1 MQDTCCD
8 GIERGNGTLKKN
20 IIALNATIM
29 IGLGSILVAPPASAE
44 SISELEQKKASIQEK
59 RSGVEADISD
69 TSDKINNLQNKQLSA
84 EEQIAAINA
93 KIAESTKKIDA
104 KNAEITQTKEEI
116 EALKAEIKVLQD
128 RIAKRN
134 AVLKERAVSFQE
146 SGGDLNYI
154 EVLFG
159 ASSFSDLI
167 DRVGAVA
174 AIAQADREILKQHE
188 LDKKELEEKQTA
200 VETKLSSLEVA
211 KAELL
216 QIQKQQKQQK
226 EEKAALVKKL
236 KKQTKEEEDNKMGL
250 EEEKANLAAQETA
263 IKSAIN
269 LEKNRL
275 AELEA
280 ARKKAAAEAKKRAEQ
295 EAAAKAAQAAEAKKQ
310 ASSQSRSS
318 NSSSDSQSSSKSS
331 SSSSSSSS
339 SQASASVSSV
349 PAVSSGTFTRPSAG
363 YVSSTMGER
372 WNKKHAGIDIAASG
386 TVPVVAA
393 ADGVVS
399 RSYTSTTY
407 GNVIFVTHN
416 ISGQTWTTVYA
427 HLSSR
432 QASTGAVVAKGQQI
446 GIMGNTGHS
455 YGQHLHF
462 ELHKGE
468 WNYSKSNAVNPLDYI
483 PN

>member
-1 MQDTCCD
+1 M
-8 GIERGNGTLKKN
+8 KKN
-20 IIALNATIM
+20 IIAMNASIM
-29 IGLGSILVAPPASAE
+29 IGLGSILAAPSAYAE
-44 SISELEQKKASIQEK
+44 SLSDLQQKKESIQEK
-59 RSGVEADISD
+59 RSGVESNISD
-69 TSDKINNLQNKQLSA
+69 TEKKIDNLHDKQLTA
-84 EEQIAAINA
+84 EEQIAAIEA

-104 KNAEITQTKEEI
+104 KNAEITQTKKEI
-116 EALKAEIKVLQD
+116 EALKEEIKVLKE

-134 AVLKERAVSFQE
+134 EVLKERARSFQE
-146 SGGDLNYI
+146 TGGDVNYL

-159 ASSFSDLI
+159 SSSFGDLI

-174 AIAQADREILKQHE
+174 TIAEADRDILKEHE
-188 LDKKELEEKQTA
+188 LDKKDLEEKQTA
-200 VETKLSSLEVA
+200 VEKKLASLEVA

-216 QIQKQQKQQK
+216 EIQKQQKQQK
-226 EEKAALVKKL
+226 QEKAALVKKL
-236 KKQTKEEEDNKMGL
+236 KQQTKKHEDEKMGL

-269 LEKNRL
+269 LEQNRL

-295 EAAAKAAQAAEAKKQ
+295 AAAQAASQAASQAAESKKQ
-310 ASSQSRSS
+310 
-318 NSSSDSQSSSKSS
+318 SSSSGSSAKSSSSPSPSSSSQSSSNV
-331 SSSSSSSS
+331 
-339 SQASASVSSV
+339 SQV

-372 WNKKHAGIDIAASG
+372 WNKQHAGIDIAASG

-399 RSYTSTTY
+399 RSYFSSTY
-407 GNVIFVTHN
+407 GNVIFVTHS
-416 ISGQTWTTVYA
+416 ISGQQWTTVYA

-432 QASTGAVVAKGQQI
+432 QASTGSVVAKGQQI

-462 ELHKGE
+462 ELHKGA
-468 WNYSKSNAVNPLDYI
+468 WNYSKSNAVNPLNYI

>member
-1 MQDTCCD
+1 M
-8 GIERGNGTLKKN
+8 
-20 IIALNATIM
+20 NASIM
-29 IGLGSILVAPPASAE
+29 IGLGSILAAPSVYAE
-44 SISELEQKKASIQEK
+44 SISDLEKQKESIQEK
-59 RSGVEADISD
+59 RSGVESNISD
-69 TSDKINNLQNKQLSA
+69 TEKKIDNLQDKQMTA
-84 EEQIAAINA
+84 EEQIEAIEA

-104 KNAEITQTKEEI
+104 KNAEITQTKKEI
-116 EALKAEIKVLQD
+116 EALKEEIKVLKE

-134 AVLKERAVSFQE
+134 EVLKERALSFQE
-146 SGGDLNYI
+146 TGGDVNYL

-159 ASSFSDLI
+159 SSSFGDLV

-174 AIAQADREILKQHE
+174 TIAEADRDILKQHE
-188 LDKKELEEKQTA
+188 LDKKELEEKQNA
-200 VETKLSSLEVA
+200 VEAKLASLEVA

-216 QIQKQQKQQK
+216 EIQKQQKQQK
-226 EEKAALVKKL
+226 QEKDALVKKL
-236 KKQTKEEEDNKMGL
+236 KQQTEKHEHEKMGL
-250 EEEKANLAAQETA
+250 EEEKANLAAQEKA

-269 LEKNRL
+269 LEHQRL

-295 EAAAKAAQAAEAKKQ
+295 EAAQAAAQAASHASETKKQ
-310 ASSQSRSS
+310 STSSGSSAKS
-318 NSSSDSQSSSKSS
+318 NSSSSAPSSSHVSS
-331 SSSSSSSS
+331 NV
-339 SQASASVSSV
+339 SQA

-372 WNKKHAGIDIAASG
+372 WNKQHAGIDIAASG

-399 RSYTSTTY
+399 RSYFSSTY
-407 GNVIFVTHN
+407 GNVIFVTHS
-416 ISGQTWTTVYA
+416 IGGQQWTTVYA

-432 QASTGAVVAKGQQI
+432 QAGEGSVVAKGQQI

-462 ELHKGE
+462 ELHKGA
-468 WNYSKSNAVNPLDYI
+468 WNYSKSNAVNPLNYI